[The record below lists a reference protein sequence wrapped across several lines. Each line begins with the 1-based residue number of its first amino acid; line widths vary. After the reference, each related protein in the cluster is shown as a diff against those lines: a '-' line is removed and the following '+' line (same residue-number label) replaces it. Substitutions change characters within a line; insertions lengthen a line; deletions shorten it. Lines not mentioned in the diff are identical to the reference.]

1 MQPKINIL
9 QTHITTIQIEPYDA
23 YGTDAW
29 NNNILSNFIVWT
41 QLTVYVPK
49 VSHNTFDVSGYDIY
63 FLYYTIISYTP
74 YRISSNCIS
83 SYRGP

>member
-1 MQPKINIL
+1 MSQRNPKLTYYKPIL
-9 QTHITTIQIEPYDA
+9 LPYKL
-23 YGTDAW
+23 YNTMPMVRTDAW

-63 FLYYTIISYTP
+63 LLYYTEYLTP
-74 YRISSNCIS
+74 RT
-83 SYRGP
+83 P

>member
-9 QTHITTIQIEPYDA
+9 QTHITTIQIVPYDA

-63 FLYYTIISYTP
+63 LLYYTKHLTP
-74 YRISSNCIS
+74 RT
-83 SYRGP
+83 P